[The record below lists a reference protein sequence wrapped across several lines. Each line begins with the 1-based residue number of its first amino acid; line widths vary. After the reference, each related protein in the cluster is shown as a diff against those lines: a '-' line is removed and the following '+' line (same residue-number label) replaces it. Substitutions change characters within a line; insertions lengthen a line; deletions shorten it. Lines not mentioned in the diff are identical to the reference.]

1 MINIIPRQLDAVAV
15 AIVCCIVIATCSAA
29 TPAPT
34 LGPAT
39 THYDFN
45 VSVAQRAPDCFG
57 KQYFYFSQPMLSSA
71 ACCPQNL
78 TSWVTLISAC
88 AEKGVLVVN
97 GEFNKLIEVV
107 QGNVLEARY
116 RSHP

>member
-1 MINIIPRQLDAVAV
+1 MMDVIPRQLDAVAV

-45 VSVAQRAPDCFG
+45 VSVAQRAPDCFSE
-57 KQYFYFSQPMLSSA
+57 QYFSHPMLSSA

-116 RSHP
+116 RSYL

>member
-1 MINIIPRQLDAVAV
+1 MDVIPRQLDAVAV

-57 KQYFYFSQPMLSSA
+57 EQYFSHRMLPSA

-107 QGNVLEARY
+107 QGNILEARY
-116 RSHP
+116 RSYP

>member
-1 MINIIPRQLDAVAV
+1 
-15 AIVCCIVIATCSAA
+15 
-29 TPAPT
+29 
-34 LGPAT
+34 
-39 THYDFN
+39 
-45 VSVAQRAPDCFG
+45 
-57 KQYFYFSQPMLSSA
+57 MLSSA

>member
-15 AIVCCIVIATCSAA
+15 AIVSCIVIATCSAA

-57 KQYFYFSQPMLSSA
+57 EQYFSHPMLSSA